1 MSDEVTSPVSLRF
14 SHRIILLLE
23 RRTSVN
29 RAKVKRP
36 DGKVIH
42 VVPKRGQL
50 FVCALGCCCG
60 RTEDGFAPVPSELYH
75 AEWERRKLRNTVHLT
90 QTACLGPCA
99 LANVVLLIVDGQAA
113 WFHSI
118 ASEEHVLA
126 LYDYI
131 EDLLA
136 AEHPLPPPLSLRENV
151 FDGFDGSAGKR
162 VPLPV
167 LT

>member
-1 MSDEVTSPVSLRF
+1 M
-14 SHRIILLLE
+14 
-23 RRTSVN
+23 N

-36 DGKVIH
+36 DGKVIY

-60 RTEDGFAPVPSELYH
+60 HTDEGFAPVPSELYH

-90 QTACLGPCA
+90 QTACLGQCA
-99 LANVVLLIVDGQAA
+99 LANVVLLIVDGQAT

-126 LYDYI
+126 LYDYL
-131 EDLLA
+131 EDLLV
-136 AEHPLPPPLSLRENV
+136 AEHLLPPPLSLRENV
-151 FDGFDGSAGKR
+151 FDGFTGSAGDR
-162 VPLPV
+162 VSLPV
-167 LT
+167 LS